1 MRTPLEWTLAL
12 LAVGC
17 CIGLIAGWVGK
28 APRKTRVRLLTKP
41 KDTDLSVLVAPGPAP
56 RLVPGDSPHAT
67 RPHVRAPLTR
77 QPPAPVRHVDYIAA
91 FADSKEG
98 GAGARVDYILESND
112 EGF

>member
-12 LAVGC
+12 LALGC

-67 RPHVRAPLTR
+67 RPHARAPLPR
-77 QPPAPVRHVDYIAA
+77 QPPAPVTHVNYSAA
-91 FADSKEG
+91 FSDPGKDQEEE
-98 GAGARVDYILESND
+98 RVDYLLLASD
-112 EGF
+112 ERR